1 MIPVPKE
8 LSYLEKFPL
17 LAAIAI
23 FSIIM
28 VPILIALIKAWRAKD
43 PIDPAQ
49 INIIENNTIE
59 IKAILDNRKQ
69 ESPVK
74 NNRRVKK

>member
-1 MIPVPKE
+1 MPEEISF
-8 LSYLEKFPL
+8 LDNYPL
-17 LAAIAI
+17 LGGIAV

-28 VPILIALIKAWRAKD
+28 VPLLIKLLKAWRAKVQE

-69 ESPVK
+69 DNPVK
-74 NNRRVKK
+74 NNRRAKK

>member
-1 MIPVPKE
+1 MLEEV
-8 LSYLEKFPL
+8 SYLENYPL
-17 LAAIAI
+17 LGAIAI
-23 FSIIM
+23 FSVIM
-28 VPILIALIKAWRAKD
+28 VSLLIKLLKAWRNKPQE

-69 ESPVK
+69 ENPVA
-74 NNRRVKK
+74 NNRRSKK